1 MSPRRPDLS
10 AALERGALGREA
22 VYGRPEPEPPT
33 PPPPARRAG
42 GRPPAPAGT
51 RWEDRVKRATFH
63 VPVDVLAAARETSQ
77 RMGESLS
84 AFVAA
89 AIAERVAA
97 NPPPPAARRKR

>member
-1 MSPRRPDLS
+1 
-10 AALERGALGREA
+10 
-22 VYGRPEPEPPT
+22 
-33 PPPPARRAG
+33 
-42 GRPPAPAGT
+42 
-51 RWEDRVKRATFH
+51 VKRATFH
-63 VPVDVLAAARETSQ
+63 VPVDVLAAARETAE